1 MPGMI
6 QTNIIIFVRTITIRK
21 SIVMRIVG
29 IQYIVSKNLGIQYID
44 SMQYIQ
50 VIRLLYNE
58 LYNELYN
65 DLYMETEEKRG
76 IIA

>member
-1 MPGMI
+1 MPGMAI
-6 QTNIIIFVRTITIRK
+6 ICIIIFVRTTTIRK
-21 SIVMRIVG
+21 SIVMRIVD

-65 DLYMETEEKRG
+65 DLYMETEGKRE